1 MLFNDVGV
9 ASVAVLSQLKAI
21 ITIIV
26 CKHIQFN
33 LFSIVLQKNNKKIY
47 YLKRRLILYYI
58 YICTKS
64 REKKIT
70 DIIKFSN
77 KKCL

>member
-21 ITIIV
+21 IIITIIV

-33 LFSIVLQKNNKKIY
+33 LFSIVFQKKNIY
-47 YLKRRLILYYI
+47 YLNRRLILYYL
-58 YICTKS
+58 YIIVNHAKQKC
-64 REKKIT
+64 
-70 DIIKFSN
+70 N
-77 KKCL
+77 K

>member
-33 LFSIVLQKNNKKIY
+33 LFSIVFQKNKVLLFKAKVDFVLFI
-47 YLKRRLILYYI
+47 
-58 YICTKS
+58 
-64 REKKIT
+64 
-70 DIIKFSN
+70 F
-77 KKCL
+77 

>member
-33 LFSIVLQKNNKKIY
+33 LFSIVLQKKII
-47 YLKRRLILYYI
+47 KNILFKAKVWFCII
-58 YICTKS
+58 YI
-64 REKKIT
+64 
-70 DIIKFSN
+70 
-77 KKCL
+77 LV

>member
-33 LFSIVLQKNNKKIY
+33 LFSIVFTKNKIKN
-47 YLKRRLILYYI
+47 LLFKAKVDFALFI
-58 YICTKS
+58 
-64 REKKIT
+64 
-70 DIIKFSN
+70 F
-77 KKCL
+77 

>member
-33 LFSIVLQKNNKKIY
+33 LFSIALQKNK
-47 YLKRRLILYYI
+47 
-58 YICTKS
+58 
-64 REKKIT
+64 
-70 DIIKFSN
+70 
-77 KKCL
+77 